1 MKTVIMMTVALG
13 CAFGALADVSFAYQ
27 GALADATGEPYS
39 NKTVNVTIKLY
50 DRVDGGTCLWATKAN
65 AVTSTDGT
73 FNVEVADATG
83 GEVDEVSYPPLKEV
97 MASRSEFYLGLTV
110 GETTG
115 EIVPRQKIIPVPQ
128 SLFAHDVKEAS
139 GDFSVKGCATFHGGI
154 RFTAVEGAAQMCK
167 LENGEVQANSLI
179 VGSAQTDALKV
190 TRDLA
195 VSQDVSVD
203 RNLAVG
209 GNLSVAGTTLSAEQA
224 AMTVNS
230 LAVASPSFTV
240 NGMTVAIPIGVIVM
254 WYGAEN
260 AVPAGWAICNGQTVN
275 GVTTPNLTGRF
286 VVGAGADSTY
296 KASDGGDAYQPG
308 AKGGERTHKLSTQEM
323 PSHTHS
329 ITMHTGDLAASWK
342 DQRNFYLPW
351 AKYPGTSTETSTSAG
366 GNAAHENRPP
376 YYALYYIMKV
386 K

>member
-13 CAFGALADVSFAYQ
+13 CALGALADISFAYQ
-27 GALADATGEPYS
+27 GALTDATGEPYS
-39 NKTVNVTIKLY
+39 NKTVQVTVRLY
-50 DRVDGGTCLWATKAN
+50 AQADGGTCLWATRAN
-65 AVTSTDGT
+65 AVTSEDGT
-73 FNVEVADATG
+73 FNIEVADSAS
-83 GEVDEVSYPPLKEV
+83 GELDEVVYPSLKEV

-128 SLFAHDVKEAS
+128 ALFAHDVKEAS

-154 RFTAVEGAAQMCK
+154 QFTSVAGAAQMCK
-167 LENGEVQANSLI
+167 LENGEVQANSMI
-179 VGSAQTDALKV
+179 VGSAKADEMNVVQGLSVGQDA
-190 TRDLA
+190 A
-195 VSQDVSVD
+195 VSRNLSVGGDVSV
-203 RNLAVG
+203 VG
-209 GNLSVAGTTLSAEQA
+209 AKLEAKQASV
-224 AMTVNS
+224 TVNS
-230 LAVASPSFTV
+230 LAVSSPNFTV
-240 NGMTVAIPIGVIVM
+240 NGMAVAIPIGVIVM